1 MKKIIKAV
9 LLASAITAVSAC
21 TYSNSPIDK
30 HGNVNVAD
38 LDWPVVA
45 KNFDNYKTNVNNSGT
60 ADGLWM
66 TQSLADDIRLLQPG
80 MNKDQV
86 HHIMRDVA
94 PTYSAG
100 FKAKEWDYL
109 FNLPNGEG
117 FTGESRNHEHCQV
130 KVVFNKKEN
139 VTGIYLNPQNCLPEK
154 VKSNPEVI
162 IREVVTTPAI
172 IRQ

>member
-9 LLASAITAVSAC
+9 LLASTIAAVSAC

-45 KNFDNYKTNVNNSGT
+45 ENFDNYKTNVNNSGT
-60 ADGLWM
+60 ADGLWL

-117 FTGESRNHEHCQV
+117 FTGERRNHQHCQL
-130 KVVFNKKEN
+130 KVAFDSKQN
-139 VTGIYLNPQNCLPEK
+139 VSGVYTNPQDCLPKKAVETQ
-154 VKSNPEVI
+154 VI
-162 IREVVTTPAI
+162 VREVVATPAI